1 MYRTPL
7 TGETSPKT
15 ENLEAHVRLADR
27 VLAYLRNIEGF
38 KDPVDGIMP
47 VPGFSKGVEREIGR
61 YCMVVGVTPKEDK
74 VVIHVGLTMSGKE
87 SETFTNV
94 KFHPMSGGY
103 LYTRNP
109 LEVNIDDTMG
119 MGMERILAS
128 LFPALDEGERMLK
141 NPPPESIERSG
152 DFPLV
157 AAQAFKT
164 RNKIM
169 RVTGTMGQGAL
180 AITLLFAAAGV
191 AIGPEH
197 LNDILRQIP
206 DKYLSD
212 WLLAA
217 KNGMFDF
224 AEEAK
229 NGGLDM
235 ILSRRYSG
243 FVLALEGMKIGLIAS
258 AIGVAISEKL
268 RRKPKYVDDL

>member
-1 MYRTPL
+1 MHRSPSTR
-7 TGETSPKT
+7 ETAPKT

-27 VLAYLRNIEGF
+27 VLAYMRNIEGF
-38 KDPVDGIMP
+38 KDPMRGTMP

-128 LFPALDEGERMLK
+128 LFPALDEGERLLK
-141 NPPPESIERSG
+141 NPPPESIECSG

-157 AAQAFKT
+157 SAEAFKT
-164 RNKIM
+164 RNKIL
-169 RVTGTMGQGAL
+169 RVTAMISQNAL

-191 AIGPEH
+191 ALGPEH
-197 LNDILRQIP
+197 LNDILQQIP
-206 DKYLSD
+206 DEYLSE
-212 WLLAA
+212 WLIMA
-217 KNGMFDF
+217 KNNMPDF
-224 AEEAK
+224 GAEAQNGAMEA
-229 NGGLDM
+229 
-235 ILSRRYSG
+235 ILSRRLSG
-243 FVLALEGMKIGLIAS
+243 FALALDGMKVGIIAS
-258 AIGVAISEKL
+258 SIGVAIAEQL
-268 RRKPKYVDDL
+268 RKKPKYIDDL